1 MSAGPMN
8 SFMAEILQ
16 TSGEHVVLVA
26 TAVLAAV
33 VVGAPAA
40 IVLTLHARTRRWVLG
55 VVNVI
60 QTVPSLALF
69 GVLLPIP
76 LIGGIGKRTAIIVLA
91 LYALLPIMRN
101 MVVGIL
107 GVETGIRDSALA
119 MGMTRQQILWRVEIP
134 LALPTILAGLRIA
147 IVSTIG
153 TATVAAAIGGG
164 GLGTFMFRGIA
175 TADLTTVLAGAVPA
189 AIMAIIADEVLEWAE
204 RRYSV

>member
-1 MSAGPMN
+1 MN

-40 IVLTLHARTRRWVLG
+40 IVLTVHARTRRWVLG

-60 QTVPSLALF
+60 QTIPSLALF

>member
-1 MSAGPMN
+1 MN
-8 SFMAEILQ
+8 AFTFEVLR

-26 TAVLAAV
+26 TAVIAAV
-33 VVGAPAA
+33 AIGAPAA
-40 IVLTLHARTRRWVLG
+40 IALTRHARSRRWVLG

-60 QTVPSLALF
+60 QTIPSLALF

-107 GVETGIRDSALA
+107 GIEAGIRESALA

-164 GLGTFMFRGIA
+164 GLGTFIFRGIA

-189 AIMAIIADEVLEWAE
+189 AIMAILADEVLEWAE

>member
-1 MSAGPMN
+1 MN

-55 VVNVI
+55 IVNVI
-60 QTVPSLALF
+60 QTIPSLALF

-175 TADLTTVLAGAVPA
+175 MADSTTILAGAVPA
-189 AIMAIIADEVLEWAE
+189 ALMAIAADEVLGWIE
-204 RRYSV
+204 RRVSY

>member
-1 MSAGPMN
+1 MSARPMN

-40 IVLTLHARTRRWVLG
+40 IMLTVHARTRRWVLG

-60 QTVPSLALF
+60 QTIPSLALF

>member
-1 MSAGPMN
+1 MS

-60 QTVPSLALF
+60 QTIPSLALF

>member
-1 MSAGPMN
+1 MN
-8 SFMAEILQ
+8 PFTLEVLRA
-16 TSGEHVVLVA
+16 SGEHIVLVV
-26 TAVLAAV
+26 TAVVAAIAI
-33 VVGAPAA
+33 GAPAA
-40 IVLTLHARTRRWVLG
+40 IALTRHARTRRWALG

-60 QTVPSLALF
+60 QTIPSLALF

-107 GVETGIRDSALA
+107 GIEASIRESALA
-119 MGMTRQQILWRVEIP
+119 MGMTRHQILWRVEIP

-164 GLGTFMFRGIA
+164 GLGTFIFRGIA